1 MLIQYLPVGFQFTS
15 PGPTILEVGPI
26 SIRWYGLLIASA
38 VLIGVTLCQYLASRR
53 HVNPELMGDLVIWL
67 VIGAIPAARLYYV
80 AFQWQNYAND
90 PASIIAIWKGGIAI
104 HGAIIGGMLA
114 AVIFAKINQV
124 SFWLLADLVAP
135 ALILGQAIGRWGNFF
150 NSEAFGGPT
159 DLPWK
164 LYISPPYRPLGYQD
178 YQYFHPTFLYES
190 IWNFLVFGLL
200 LTLFFRDLQQKPPLK
215 LGTIF
220 LVYAIAYSSGRIWIE
235 ALRTDS
241 LMLGPFRIAQLI
253 SLGGILLGMAGLL
266 WLYVFQ
272 RHLPDVVKSDF

>member
-1 MLIQYLPVGFQFTS
+1 M
-15 PGPTILEVGPI
+15 
-26 SIRWYGLLIASA
+26 
-38 VLIGVTLCQYLASRR
+38 
-53 HVNPELMGDLVIWL
+53 
-67 VIGAIPAARLYYV
+67 
-80 AFQWQNYAND
+80 
-90 PASIIAIWKGGIAI
+90 
-104 HGAIIGGMLA
+104 
-114 AVIFAKINQV
+114 
-124 SFWLLADLVAP
+124 
-135 ALILGQAIGRWGNFF
+135 ILGQAIGRWGNFF

-164 LYISPPYRPLGYQD
+164 LYISPPYRLLGYQD

-215 LGTIF
+215 LGSIF

-253 SLGGILLGMAGLL
+253 SFGGILLGMAGLL